1 MKSLKLYLIIGGV
14 LLAVYIIAQLNRPKT
29 VDWSESF
36 SDKEKTPFG
45 TYIVYNRL
53 KDIFPKSRVMAY
65 RQPVY
70 SVIAEDSIKNSS
82 YIIICPEFE
91 LTKADYDQLVKYV
104 KKGNDVFIA
113 SSYFGKAFDKY
124 LKIKTETFLKLGRDT
139 SSVKFLNPALGPQ
152 KLYTLDK
159 GTGSNYF
166 SKFDTLRATVIGE
179 NVNHQANFIKY
190 SFGKG
195 SLYLVTNP
203 KLFSNYSLL
212 NPRGAEYAATALSYL
227 KSSDKL
233 IWDEYYTQGDAGN
246 ESPMRVFLSN
256 DALQWAYY
264 IAIFSLLVFVFFE
277 VKRTQRVIPV
287 IEPLNNT
294 TLEFVNVVG
303 QVYYEKRNNANI
315 AQKKILY
322 LLEHLREEYQIK
334 TNKLDSEFTEKL
346 TAKLGV
352 DPAFADR
359 LVSYILYISVQDHV
373 SDREL
378 IELNK
383 LIEKLYIQ
391 SA

>member
-1 MKSLKLYLIIGGV
+1 MRSLKLYLIVGGV
-14 LLAVYIIAQLNRPKT
+14 LLAIYIIAQLNRPKA

-53 KDIFPKSRVMAY
+53 KDVFPKSRIIPY

-82 YIIICPEFE
+82 YIIICPGFE
-91 LTKADYDQLVKYV
+91 LTKADYDQLVKYIR
-104 KKGNDVFIA
+104 KGNDVFIA
-113 SSYFGKAFDKY
+113 SSYFGKTFDKK
-124 LKIKTETFLKLGRDT
+124 LSIRTETFLKFGRDT
-139 SSVKFLNPALGPQ
+139 SSVKFLNPALDPQ

-166 SKFDTLRATVIGE
+166 SKFDTLRAAVIGE
-179 NVNHQANFIKY
+179 NVNHKANFIKY

-212 NPRGAEYAATALSYL
+212 NPSGAEYAATALSYL

-233 IWDEYYTQGDAGN
+233 IWDEYYTQGDTGS

-264 IAIFSLLVFVFFE
+264 IAILSLLIFVFFE

-315 AQKKILY
+315 AHKKILY
-322 LLEHLREEYQIK
+322 LLEHLREEYQLK

-346 TAKLGV
+346 TAKLGI
-352 DPAFADR
+352 DPAFSHR

>member
-1 MKSLKLYLIIGGV
+1 MKSLKLYLIVGAV
-14 LLAVYIIAQLNRPKT
+14 LLAIYIIAQLNRPKT

-36 SDKEKTPFG
+36 SDKEKMPFG

-53 KDIFPKSRVMAY
+53 KDIFPKSRVMPY

-82 YIIICPEFE
+82 YIIICPGFE
-91 LTKADYDQLVKYV
+91 LTKADYDQLIKYV

-113 SSYFGKAFDKY
+113 SSYFGKAFEKF

-139 SSVKFLNPALGPQ
+139 SSVKLLNPVLSPQ
-152 KLYTLDK
+152 KHYTLDK
-159 GTGSNYF
+159 GSGSIYF
-166 SKFDTLRATVIGE
+166 SKFDTLHATVIGE
-179 NVNHQANFIKY
+179 NVNHKANFIKY

-195 SLYLVTNP
+195 SLYLAANP

-212 NPRGAEYAATALSYL
+212 KPQGAGYAATALSYL

-264 IAIFSLLVFVFFE
+264 IAIFSLLIFVFFE
-277 VKRTQRVIPV
+277 IKRTQRVIPV

-315 AQKKILY
+315 AQKKIQY
-322 LLEHLREEYQIK
+322 LLEHLREDYQLK
-334 TNKLDSEFTEKL
+334 TNKLDDEFAEKL
-346 TAKLGV
+346 SAKLGIE
-352 DPAFADR
+352 PAFADK
-359 LVSYILYISVQDHV
+359 LVNYILYISVQDRV